1 MPLIGVLFDETR
13 IKELVRLERYEEIIA
28 ESEKLLQKSYNH
40 RSFSIW
46 YYKALAE
53 CYLDREDECQ
63 GSLNKASLYS
73 NSYLHRLMIQQ
84 LQNYL

>member
-13 IKELVRLERYEEIIA
+13 IKELVRLERYEDIIA
-28 ESEKLLQKSYNH
+28 ESEKLLQKSYNL

-53 CYLDREDECQ
+53 CYLDRED
-63 GSLNKASLYS
+63 
-73 NSYLHRLMIQQ
+73 
-84 LQNYL
+84 